1 MNISDRHRL
10 FVCTDFLMAGGI
22 EYQTTELIKRLNGY
36 ECHVLCLY
44 ASRWGRS
51 VHFANQLP
59 HVQVLD
65 LGHGPLSK
73 IQAIWA
79 IIRAAWQLQPRL
91 VYAVNYHSNLLTRLA
106 RPFLPR
112 QTRLIGSVRNEYT
125 AKQLRYERWS
135 HRLCDAVICNSPHIQ
150 TMLEAVM
157 PHDKIHFIPNG
168 VDMER
173 FARPV
178 EAEWRQP
185 LSSQRVLVNMGRI
198 ARQKNQ
204 TLLATAMGRLQQQG
218 RLTMQVVMVGEV
230 EDTAMQA
237 ELDHLRT
244 LYNLT
249 DWLLQVAPTPTPE
262 VYYQGAD
269 ATILSSDYEGLP
281 NVALESLAAGK
292 PVIISDRANASG
304 LIEDRVTGWVFRAG
318 DAASLAETLAYVSTL
333 SAEALGAMQAACQQR
348 AAEYAMPLMVARFEN
363 LYRSL

>member
-1 MNISDRHRL
+1 M
-10 FVCTDFLMAGGI
+10 VGGI
-22 EYQTTELIKRLNGY
+22 EYQTTELIKRLDGC

-44 ASRWGRS
+44 AGRWGRS

-73 IQAIWA
+73 LQAIGT
-79 IIRAAWQLQPRL
+79 IIREVWRFQPHV

-106 RPFLPR
+106 RPFFPP

-125 AKQLRYERWS
+125 PKQLRYERWS
-135 HRLCDAVICNSPHIQ
+135 HRLCDAVVCNSPHIQ
-150 TMLEAVM
+150 TRLEAVM
-157 PHDKIHFIPNG
+157 PHEKIHLIPNG
-168 VDMER
+168 VDVER
-173 FARPV
+173 FAHPA

-185 LSSQRVLVNMGRI
+185 LNSQRVLVNVGRI

-204 TLLATAMGRLQQQG
+204 TLLAAAMGHLQQQG

-230 EDTAMQA
+230 EDSAMQA

-269 ATILSSDYEGLP
+269 ASILSSDYEGLP

-304 LIEDRVTGWVFRAG
+304 LIEVGVTGWVFKAG
-318 DAASLAETLAYVSTL
+318 DVASLAETLAYVSDL
-333 SAEALGAMQAACQQR
+333 STEAINGMRTACQQR
-348 AAEYAMPLMVARFEN
+348 AAEYAMPIMVARFEK